1 MKKKIIIGSSII
13 LIAASVI
20 MHFYF
25 IESTAQ
31 TNVDWLDFIIGAMFG
46 AGITMPL
53 ILLNDLVKD

>member
-1 MKKKIIIGSSII
+1 MKKKLIIGASIL

-25 IESTAQ
+25 TDSIADP
-31 TNVDWLDFIIGAMFG
+31 NWNWLDFIIGAMFG

-53 ILLNDLVKD
+53 IILNDLVKD